1 MSSGIER
8 VLVVPSELRHDDF
21 FDFLGFIESDT
32 ERAQTLLS
40 AIDDHYWFHTREK
53 AESDISLLQIIPYV
67 LITRPSEHGTEYYV
81 YQRTTG
87 GGDSRLHGQ
96 ISIGRGGHV
105 NPCDVADLPNEIL
118 INNIRRELDEEVD
131 IFDGQG
137 NDIDAYTIK
146 TDRFKVVGEIYS
158 DDSPVSQVHYGV
170 VYQLDLNDPNAQ
182 VALRETHKMRDLGW
196 HLIEELDYIQL
207 GEGAFESWTQKVID
221 HLKG

>member
-8 VLVVPSELRHDDF
+8 VLVVPSELRRDDL

-32 ERAQTLLS
+32 DRAQALLS
-40 AIDDHYWFHTREK
+40 AIDDHYWFHTRDK
-53 AESDISLLQIIPYV
+53 AEQDLSLLQIIPYV
-67 LITRPSEHGTEYYV
+67 VITRPSKNGTEYYA

-96 ISIGRGGHV
+96 ISIGLGGHV
-105 NPCDVADLPNEIL
+105 NPCDSADLPNEIL

-137 NDIDAYTIK
+137 NDIDAYSIK
-146 TDRFKVVGEIYS
+146 TDRFEVIGEIYS

-170 VYQLDLNDPNAQ
+170 VYRLDLKDPNAQ

-196 HLIEELDYIQL
+196 FLINEFDAVGL
-207 GEGAFESWTQKVID
+207 GEGTFESWSRQVID
-221 HLKG
+221 HL